1 MPQGDFQPT
10 SHTIE
15 VAFAIR
21 GERIPVDHGYA
32 LFAALSRLPVAGPWL
47 HASDALGLHLIR
59 GRYVG
64 DGLLSLTEHSR
75 LAVRLSAADLPNL
88 LSIAGKTLDLDG
100 HRLGIGVP
108 QTTLLRPAAALY
120 AHLVTTRNGQD
131 EARFDGEIQHQLD
144 TLGIAGKV
152 MRGKRRV
159 MRVKDKRVVAHSLLV
174 SELSTEDSIRLQ
186 ETGLGGRRKMGC
198 GIFVPTEKAP

>member
-1 MPQGDFQPT
+1 MPQGDSQPT

-15 VAFAIR
+15 VAFTIR

-47 HASDALGLHLIR
+47 HASDALGVHLIR

-64 DGLLSLTEHSR
+64 DGLLGLTEHSR
-75 LAVRLSAADLPNL
+75 LVVRLGAADLPNL
-88 LSIAGKTLDLDG
+88 LPIAGKTLDLDG

-108 QTTLLRPAAALY
+108 QTTLLRPAVALY

-131 EARFDGEIQHQLD
+131 EARFDAEIRHQLD

-152 MRGKRRV
+152 TRGKRRV
-159 MRVKDKRVVAHSLLV
+159 MRIKDKRVVAHSLLV
-174 SELSTEDSIRLQ
+174 SELSAEDSIRLQ
-186 ETGLGGRRKMGC
+186 EAGLGGRRKMGC
-198 GIFVPTEKAP
+198 GIFVPWKG